1 MRDQPKGEETRE
13 ESGDARLGAKG
24 QFIMFDEPVS
34 KVRHHRCCDAGCF
47 SAAGDDADD
56 GGGGADG
63 DAVSDVCS
71 ATTNPL
77 HR

>member
-1 MRDQPKGEETRE
+1 
-13 ESGDARLGAKG
+13 
-24 QFIMFDEPVS
+24 MFDEPVS
-34 KVRHHRCCDAGCF
+34 KVRHHHCRNAGCF